1 MSLSLTL
8 AVLKPDLVL
17 HPMHLSAVRRVIVE
31 SKFWVVRRFQLLAL
45 DKKFVLFFFSSLVA
59 LGKEQAEA
67 FYAEHAGK
75 FFHQRL
81 VEHMTSGP
89 CQPLILAKVWRT
101 LDEKSHISYSGHKEN
116 AIKEWRSLMG
126 PPKVF
131 QAR

>member
-17 HPMHLSAVRRVIVE
+17 HPVHLTAVRRAIVE

-45 DKKFVLFFFSSLVA
+45 DKKFVLAYFFFSSLVT

-101 LDEKSHISYSGHKEN
+101 LDEQSHISYSG
-116 AIKEWRSLMG
+116 
-126 PPKVF
+126 
-131 QAR
+131 